1 MRTKELVLQ
10 YVEARTA
17 LRQCLLESLKV
28 DLQEIFKATPELT
41 GIAWVQYAP
50 HFNDGEPCEFS
61 VGDMLYNTEAFDAD
75 DTVPPYAEPTWDRET
90 DTYIENGW
98 KDVTDEAPVLVQE
111 FVSNIQ
117 ALDDNLMQELFG
129 SDSQVIITPTELKV
143 EDYSERHD

>member
-10 YVEARTA
+10 YVAARTA
-17 LRQCLLESLKV
+17 LRQCLLESLKA

-61 VGDMLYNTEAFDAD
+61 VREILYNTEEFDVNN
-75 DTVPPYAEPTWDRET
+75 VPPYAEPTWDRET

-98 KDVTDEAPVLVQE
+98 KYVNDETPILVRE
-111 FVSNIQ
+111 FVCNIQ
-117 ALDDNLMQELFG
+117 SLDDNLMQELFG
-129 SDSQVIITPTELKV
+129 YDSQIVITPTEILV